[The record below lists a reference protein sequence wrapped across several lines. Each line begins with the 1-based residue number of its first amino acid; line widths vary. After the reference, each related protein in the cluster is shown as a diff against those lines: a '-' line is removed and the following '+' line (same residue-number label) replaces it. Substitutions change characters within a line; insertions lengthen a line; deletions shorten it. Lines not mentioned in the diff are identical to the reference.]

1 MGGSGGTSREGA
13 AAMFMGEWQH
23 TLDTK
28 GRLIIPAKFREQL
41 GERFIVTRGLDHCL
55 FVYPLSEWAIL
66 EEKL

>member
-1 MGGSGGTSREGA
+1 
-13 AAMFMGEWQH
+13 MFMGEWQH